1 MSFYGGRP
9 QEPPLRGPLVGPWG
23 GVVATEMWFPRPNPG
38 GRPQEPPLRGIGHRR
53 CVGWLVPRSSGISRR
68 RVLGIVGGGVV
79 GGIHETGGLVE
90 VWGGPPVWLLSCG
103 WPDGRLQEPPL
114 QGRAATSRRPYRVL
128 VLGLLLLGHH
138 ALAGVYDCAGCYH
151 DHCEDDQDD
160 RPGRESSAFL
170 FNRWQRHCRGRLRW
184 RWRRH

>member
-1 MSFYGGRP
+1 MTG
-9 QEPPLRGPLVGPWG
+9 
-23 GVVATEMWFPRPNPG
+23 
-38 GRPQEPPLRGIGHRR
+38 
-53 CVGWLVPRSSGISRR
+53 
-68 RVLGIVGGGVV
+68 GGGV
-79 GGIHETGGLVE
+79 GGNETGGLWEAPGLV
-90 VWGGPPVWLLSCG
+90 VMCGSPTGGYES
-103 WPDGRLQEPPL
+103 
-114 QGRAATSRRPYRVL
+114 RPYGGL

-184 RWRRH
+184 RWRRYGCRGWRH